1 MELTDQLM
9 DFPFDKLTSRGGT
22 ISKDGDCFSIEI
34 PFEEF
39 QAHNEVI
46 ETSIRLDGI
55 DFGIRDFQ
63 ELGGRIF
70 TFPVNPEDGYI
81 DGSMYLLGAHNPVD
95 VIAIRFGAVM
105 GKSLTATFTMRFLFE
120 FEGTGY
126 KDADLVYT
134 AKLIAEF
141 GNSPSGGGGRGEL
154 EF

>member
-9 DFPFDKLTSRGGT
+9 DFPFDRLTSRGGT
-22 ISKDGDCFSIEI
+22 ISRNGDWFSIEI

-39 QAHNEVI
+39 EAGNEVI
-46 ETSIRLDGI
+46 ETSIRLDGMQ
-55 DFGIRDFQ
+55 FGIRDLQ

-70 TFPVNPEDGYI
+70 TFPVNPEEGFI
-81 DGSMYLLGAHNPVD
+81 DGSMYFLGAHNPVD

-105 GKSLTATFTMRFLFE
+105 GKTLAATFTMRFLFE

-134 AKLIAEF
+134 AKLNAEF
-141 GNSPSGGGGRGEL
+141 
-154 EF
+154 